1 MRCQDI
7 IHILNRQS
15 PAEYALEWDNVGL
28 LVGRKDKEVKKLL
41 LAVDATVAVCEYA
54 ISNNV
59 DMIVTHHPMIFS
71 KLRKIN
77 DDTVLGQKILSLAE
91 AGICCFAMHTN
102 FDTIGGMAKVA
113 ARMMRLKNALVLEE
127 TNAGEGIGQ
136 IGLLD
141 YSMTVAELATHVKTT
156 FDIPNVMV
164 FGDVNRMVEKIA
176 ISPGSGKSVIDVSV
190 VKGADCLITG
200 DIGHHEGLDAV
211 ESGLTIIDA
220 SHYGIEKIF
229 LQFMYDYL
237 KDFCNDVEIIIAD
250 VGVPFTVI

>member
-1 MRCQDI
+1 MKCQDI

-15 PAEYALEWDNVGL
+15 PAEYALDWDNVGL

-41 LAVDATVAVCEYA
+41 LAVDATAAVCQYA
-54 ISNNV
+54 IDNGV

-77 DDTVLGQKILSLAE
+77 DDTVLGQKILALIE

-113 ARMMRLKNALVLEE
+113 ARMMKLKNAQVLDE
-127 TNAGEGIGQ
+127 TTAGEGIGQ

-141 YSMTVAELATHVKTT
+141 HAMTVQELATLVKET
-156 FDIPNVMV
+156 FELPNVMV
-164 FGDVNRMVEKIA
+164 FGDVNREVEKIA
-176 ISPGSGKSVIDVSV
+176 ICPGSGKSVIDVSAE
-190 VKGADCLITG
+190 KGAECLVTG

-211 ESGLTIIDA
+211 EMGVSIIDA

-237 KDFCNDVEIIIAD
+237 KDFCTDVEIVIAD
-250 VGVPFTVI
+250 VGAPFMVI

>member
-141 YSMTVAELATHVKTT
+141 YSMTVAELAAHVKTT
-156 FDIPNVMV
+156 FDIPKVKV

>member
-1 MRCQDI
+1 MKCQDI

-28 LVGRKDKEVKKLL
+28 LVGRKDKEVKRLL
-41 LAVDATVAVCEYA
+41 LAVDATAAVCQYA
-54 ISNNV
+54 IDNGV

-91 AGICCFAMHTN
+91 AGVCCFAMHTN

-113 ARMMRLKNALVLEE
+113 AQMIKLKNAQVLEE
-127 TNAGEGIGQ
+127 TVAGEGIGQ

-141 YSMTVAELATHVKTT
+141 HSMTVAELAAYVKDT

-164 FGDVNRMVEKIA
+164 FGDVDRVVEKIA

-190 VKGADCLITG
+190 AKGAECLVTG
-200 DIGHHEGLDAV
+200 DIGHHEGLDAI
-211 ESGLTIIDA
+211 EMGLTIIDA
-220 SHYGIEKIF
+220 SHYGVEKIF

-237 KDFCNDVEIIIAD
+237 KDYCTDVEIVIAD
-250 VGVPFTVI
+250 VGAPFTVI

>member
-141 YSMTVAELATHVKTT
+141 YSMTVAELATYVKTT